1 MAITIQ
7 QVLDQLTAPAP
18 ALENTVDRLLT
29 GDPGTSVTGIGI
41 TFMPTQQVI
50 QQAADLGINLL
61 ITHEGP
67 YYSHHSQTD
76 WLQGDSVYAEKQGL
90 IEASGLAMFRLHDYI
105 HKYEPDGITAG
116 LVQAL
121 DWEDC
126 IDRIHPASTIL
137 DLPDMTV
144 AEIADHLK
152 LKLNVP
158 YVRVV
163 GDMTM
168 RCRRTGL
175 LVGYRGGGGNAI
187 PLFVQE
193 NLDLII
199 AGEGPEWEAPE
210 YVRDSWQQGRSRA
223 LIMLGHAESEAPGMK
238 ALAKRLETWFPA
250 VPVHFLAEQPLYQI
264 V

>member
-1 MAITIQ
+1 MTITIQ

-18 ALENTVDRLLT
+18 SLENTVDRLLT

-41 TFMPTQQVI
+41 TFMPTHQVI
-50 QQAADLGINLL
+50 QQAVELGVNLL

-76 WLQGDSVYAEKQGL
+76 WLQQDSVYAQKQGL

-105 HKYEPDGITAG
+105 HKYKPDGITAG

-121 DWEDC
+121 DWENC
-126 IDRIHPASTIL
+126 IDRVHPASMIL
-137 DLPDMTV
+137 DLPEMTV
-144 AEIADHLK
+144 AEIAEHLK

-163 GDMTM
+163 GDMAM
-168 RCRRTGL
+168 RCRRVGI
-175 LVGYRGGGGNAI
+175 LVGYRGGGANAI

-193 NLDLII
+193 RLDLII
-199 AGEGPEWEAPE
+199 AGEGPEWETPE
-210 YVRDSWQQGRSRA
+210 YVRDARQQGSHQA
-223 LIMLGHAESEAPGMK
+223 LIMLGHAESEAPGMR
-238 ALAKRLETWFPA
+238 ALAMRLQVLFPA
-250 VPVHFLAEQPLYQI
+250 VPVHFLEEQPLYQI
-264 V
+264 L